1 MQVNYMRIA
10 IYALT
15 FLTYAY
21 SGYGSNIIHNLRD
34 AIIAAEAV
42 FGDVFKN
49 LIHVARKFKTVH
61 SVFDAAVEETCVFK
75 CPGGKKKQVEIKFSL
90 DFNILLK
97 ISCLVFREFLIDFFF
112 KFKVECILRFE
123 INVF

>member
-1 MQVNYMRIA
+1 MQINYWRIA
-10 IYALT
+10 IYVLT

-49 LIHVARKFKTVH
+49 VIHVARKFHTVH
-61 SVFDAAVEETCVFK
+61 QVFDAAVEENCVFK
-75 CPGGKKKQVEIKFSL
+75 CPGGKSA
-90 DFNILLK
+90 
-97 ISCLVFREFLIDFFF
+97 FFF
-112 KFKVECILRFE
+112 SPSVDSQTFPAVCILTALM
-123 INVF
+123 IYGPD

>member
-1 MQVNYMRIA
+1 MRFA
-10 IYALT
+10 IYGLT

-49 LIHVARKFKTVH
+49 VIYVARKFQTVH
-61 SVFDAAVEETCVFK
+61 QVFDAAVEENCVFK
-75 CPGGKKKQVEIKFSL
+75 CPSGMLTVKCSL
-90 DFNILLK
+90 LILQNVK
-97 ISCLVFREFLIDFFF
+97 INLFECWIIYFRVNSTA
-112 KFKVECILRFE
+112 K
-123 INVF
+123 

>member
-1 MQVNYMRIA
+1 MRFA

-21 SGYGSNIIHNLRD
+21 SGYGSNIIYNLRD

-49 LIHVARKFKTVH
+49 LIHVAKKFQTVH
-61 SVFDAAVEETCVFK
+61 QVFDAAVEEMCVFK
-75 CPGGKKKQVEIKFSL
+75 CAGGKSECVVIVKSLHTVSVERQAADRAMIRKTAVS
-90 DFNILLK
+90 IL
-97 ISCLVFREFLIDFFF
+97 
-112 KFKVECILRFE
+112 
-123 INVF
+123 

>member
-1 MQVNYMRIA
+1 MRIA
-10 IYALT
+10 IYVLT

-49 LIHVARKFKTVH
+49 VIHVARKFQTVH
-61 SVFDAAVEETCVFK
+61 QVFDAAVEENCIFK
-75 CPGGKKKQVEIKFSL
+75 CPGGKRI
-90 DFNILLK
+90 
-97 ISCLVFREFLIDFFF
+97 FLNQFLNFD
-112 KFKVECILRFE
+112 
-123 INVF
+123 